1 MRAPFSWPNYLQ
13 KVSPLNTITLGIR
26 ASIHELGGEG
36 NKNIQS
42 TAARHKLC
50 MEGRICGYKHDR
62 ETDDHGLSHAVY
74 ERHYLTNRV
83 IFLYTKCN
91 AYSFQ
96 MSLKSTFPL
105 NCCILC
111 LTKLNLNVKEE
122 MHYRHTMSRIQDV
135 VREIPCVDIAKWR

>member
-1 MRAPFSWPNYLQ
+1 MN
-13 KVSPLNTITLGIR
+13 
-26 ASIHELGGEG
+26 LGGGEQ
-36 NKNIQS
+36 KYS
-42 TAARHKLC
+42 VHSSYRHKLC

-62 ETDDHGLSHAVY
+62 ETDDHGLPHAVY
-74 ERHYLTNRV
+74 ERQHYLTNRV

-96 MSLKSTFPL
+96 MSLKSAFPL

-122 MHYRHTMSRIQDV
+122 IHYRHTMSRIQDV
-135 VREIPCVDIAKWR
+135 A